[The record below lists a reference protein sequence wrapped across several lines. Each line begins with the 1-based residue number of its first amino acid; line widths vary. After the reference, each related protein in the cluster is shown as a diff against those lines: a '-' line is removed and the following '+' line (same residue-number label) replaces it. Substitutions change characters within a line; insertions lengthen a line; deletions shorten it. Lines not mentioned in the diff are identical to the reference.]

1 MGWFQ
6 IALLVLQLLRQFK
19 TALTAEEFI
28 TGVQASGVAPTAN
41 GDFLRWIW
49 ENREKVIEI
58 LRMLMELIP
67 GYHVRELSAPATESI
82 AEEAVLDE
90 IKSLLAK

>member
-19 TALTAEEFI
+19 AASSEEQFAAGI
-28 TGVQASGVAPTAN
+28 QASGVMPMADGA
-41 GDFLRWIW
+41 FLKWIW

-67 GYHVRELSAPATESI
+67 GYHVRELSATATESI